1 MQRPPSGGDDERQ
14 TRHVKREQRDAKHRT
29 ARKKLQR
36 QPRRRWVQTRLT
48 GFRSVETPKKE
59 TSAESSGVIK
69 DEDVKAEMHMAAR
82 TKTNAAVAQA
92 TRAALWRW
100 FADGE
105 GQDYQSQP
113 RCCCRW
119 HIVERAR
126 RRVRNRAGRYVLE
139 HEVEYSERPGM
150 QTERRWLTAEKFEEL
165 LDAGK
170 VEDDL
175 AARDG
180 V

>member
-1 MQRPPSGGDDERQ
+1 MQVS
-14 TRHVKREQRDAKHRT
+14 
-29 ARKKLQR
+29 
-36 QPRRRWVQTRLT
+36 PRCNSEWRA
-48 GFRSVETPKKE
+48 
-59 TSAESSGVIK
+59 AEAIVTVK
-69 DEDVKAEMHMAAR
+69 DESATMLALLVAQ
-82 TKTNAAVAQA
+82 TKTRDVESPEVVTA
-92 TRAALWRW
+92 
-100 FADGE
+100 G
-105 GQDYQSQP
+105 
-113 RCCCRW
+113 

-150 QTERRWLTAEKFEEL
+150 HVERRWLTAEKFEEL

-175 AARDG
+175 AAGDD

>member
-1 MQRPPSGGDDERQ
+1 VEMVRGRGRPRLPEPTPVLLQ
-14 TRHVKREQRDAKHRT
+14 VAT
-29 ARKKLQR
+29 AG
-36 QPRRRWVQTRLT
+36 P
-48 GFRSVETPKKE
+48 
-59 TSAESSGVIK
+59 
-69 DEDVKAEMHMAAR
+69 
-82 TKTNAAVAQA
+82 
-92 TRAALWRW
+92 
-100 FADGE
+100 
-105 GQDYQSQP
+105 
-113 RCCCRW
+113 
-119 HIVERAR
+119 IVERAR